1 MTTPTSNPPP
11 GAGSSL
17 TDPGTPV
24 AGPGNAA
31 IGEAGARTNGAASGA
46 PTIEEGTRTNGTSV
60 TSPSAGTSGGP
71 AERPTGDAGVAG
83 TAVEPAP
90 ATTSSAPSTAPAPA
104 PAAPHGDSHLRRA
117 HGPGHAGRHQP
128 DPELVPRRRGKRK
141 RLLLLV
147 PILLIALG
155 VAALLGYRYWYETTY
170 FVSTDNA
177 SVTGDLV
184 QVGSL
189 NAGRIVA
196 TRVDV
201 GRPVREGQEIAVV
214 AMPREVGSTAV
225 GAAPRMGITGTD
237 DSLVPVYSP
246 LNGIVAARLGHVGG
260 TVTAGQ
266 PIYYLVDPAQVWIR
280 ANIEEASAW
289 RVQVGQTAVI
299 HVDALNRDFYG
310 QVDAITPASAATFS
324 LLPANNASGNFT
336 KVTQYVPVKI
346 VVDARGVVLP
356 LGTSVE
362 VRIQVR
368 EPTSEL
374 PLPWQP

>member
-11 GAGSSL
+11 GARPAL
-17 TDPGTPV
+17 TEPGTPTAV
-24 AGPGNAA
+24 PANAPV
-31 IGEAGARTNGAASGA
+31 GEAVTRTNGAASSAPA
-46 PTIEEGTRTNGTSV
+46 PT
-60 TSPSAGTSGGP
+60 
-71 AERPTGDAGVAG
+71 
-83 TAVEPAP
+83 
-90 ATTSSAPSTAPAPA
+90 SAPEATPAPA
-104 PAAPHGDSHLRRA
+104 PATPQPEPHLRRA
-117 HGPGHAGRHQP
+117 PGPSQAGRHLP
-128 DPELVPRRRGKRK
+128 DPEMVPRRARGKRK

-155 VAALLGYRYWYETTY
+155 VATLLGYRYWHETTY

-177 SVTGDLV
+177 SVTGDMV
-184 QVGSL
+184 QIGSL

-237 DSLVPVYSP
+237 DSLVSVFSP

-289 RVQVGQTAVI
+289 RVQVGQNAVI

-310 QVDAITPASAATFS
+310 HVDAITPA
-324 LLPANNASGNFT
+324 
-336 KVTQYVPVKI
+336 
-346 VVDARGVVLP
+346 
-356 LGTSVE
+356 
-362 VRIQVR
+362 
-368 EPTSEL
+368 
-374 PLPWQP
+374 